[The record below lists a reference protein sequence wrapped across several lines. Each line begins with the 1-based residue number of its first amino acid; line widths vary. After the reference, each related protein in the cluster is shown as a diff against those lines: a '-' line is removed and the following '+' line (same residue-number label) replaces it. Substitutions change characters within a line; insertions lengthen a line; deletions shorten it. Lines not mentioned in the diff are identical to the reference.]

1 MIIITIKFA
10 TSSEQYDGWGNN
22 INFIIMK
29 GPDLPPPL
37 NNMLAGVIT
46 STLSSHPPEV
56 SSEHVQRVTI
66 EKTT

>member
-1 MIIITIKFA
+1 MIIIMIIIIIMIMIIITVKFA
-10 TSSEQYDGWGNN
+10 T
-22 INFIIMK
+22 
-29 GPDLPPPL
+29 PL